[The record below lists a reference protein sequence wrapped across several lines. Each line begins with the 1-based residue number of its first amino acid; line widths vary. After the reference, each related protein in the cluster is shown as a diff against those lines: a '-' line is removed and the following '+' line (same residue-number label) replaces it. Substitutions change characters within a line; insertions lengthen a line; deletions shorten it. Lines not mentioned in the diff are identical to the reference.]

1 MTATV
6 GTSTLESG
14 RAARPVRASRNLLRT
29 LTRSK
34 AGTIGFVIVVVI
46 VLVSL
51 IGPLFTPGTLATDT
65 NAMNQA
71 PSAAHLLGT
80 DSSGRDVAVQMIQG
94 GRTVIVVGFL
104 AAAISTL
111 IAIVLGSLAAY
122 LGGALDSVIVSATDI
137 VLTIPQIVL
146 LAVLSS
152 LYHLDNSVLLAALIG
167 ILSWPTLLRAVR
179 AQVMS
184 LKQREYVEAAQ
195 LLDLGTLRILG
206 VEILPNM
213 ASFILMN
220 FMIGM
225 TNAIYQMVGLYF
237 LGLAPLSG
245 ANWGIMLNEAW
256 TRGAAFD
263 PDTVLYILSPVIA
276 ISLLQLGLVMMT
288 RSLEEVLNPRLRQD

>member
-14 RAARPVRASRNLLRT
+14 TTPRPVRASRNVLRS

-34 AGTIGFVIVVVI
+34 AGTIGFVLVAFI

-51 IGPLFTPGTLATDT
+51 IGPLFTPSSLPTDT
-65 NAMNQA
+65 SAMDAA

-80 DSSGRDVAVQMIQG
+80 DSSGRDVAIQMING

-122 LGGALDSVIVSATDI
+122 IGGALDSVIVSAADI

-152 LYHLDNSVLLAALIG
+152 LYHLDNTVLLAGLIG

-179 AQVMS
+179 AQVLS
-184 LKQREYVEAAQ
+184 LKHREYVEAAQ
-195 LLDLGTLRILG
+195 LLDLGTMRILG

-256 TRGAAFD
+256 TRGAAYD
-263 PDTVLYILSPVIA
+263 PDTALYILSPVIA